1 MAKPVPPL
9 SLIQY
14 FDVPDDYRS
23 GFCWMCGYSAD
34 ALFLNQAIERFT
46 REIPAPNY
54 MSPERR
60 KQLQRWGRRTF
71 PVIIEKFAGT
81 DVDFSKTMS
90 NIEYALRPDDTRR

>member
-46 REIPAPNY
+46 RETRAQRASRGALSVALMLDPGHPAIC
-54 MSPERR
+54 
-60 KQLQRWGRRTF
+60 
-71 PVIIEKFAGT
+71 PVEVPG
-81 DVDFSKTMS
+81 
-90 NIEYALRPDDTRR
+90 LGQC

>member
-46 REIPAPNY
+46 RETRAQRASRGALSVALMLDPAIQHRAETPAQLQGFDLDGY
-54 MSPERR
+54 AFTAAASTPER
-60 KQLQRWGRRTF
+60 LVFRR
-71 PVIIEKFAGT
+71 
-81 DVDFSKTMS
+81 
-90 NIEYALRPDDTRR
+90 

>member
-1 MAKPVPPL
+1 
-9 SLIQY
+9 
-14 FDVPDDYRS
+14 
-23 GFCWMCGYSAD
+23 
-34 ALFLNQAIERFT
+34 
-46 REIPAPNY
+46 

-90 NIEYALRPDDTRR
+90 NFEYALRPDDTRR